1 MLDFIHKRNA
11 IYKYIRKKI
20 CETILHISEGQNTEV
35 GNHLVT
41 KLVGKQSCLAA
52 GWWKYGMIYSLSK
65 QASKAIYQDSPKFQH
80 PHPVTQPP
88 HFWEF
93 ILQKYL

>member
-20 CETILHISEGQNTEV
+20 CETILHISEGQNTKV

-41 KLVGKQSCLAA
+41 KLG
-52 GWWKYGMIYSLSK
+52 G
-65 QASKAIYQDSPKFQH
+65 
-80 PHPVTQPP
+80 
-88 HFWEF
+88 E
-93 ILQKYL
+93 